1 MGIRY
6 MKKVFSNRVAENLQ
20 ERINS
25 FILSLD
31 EFSSKLN
38 GDIYNFRFLIA
49 DCMQNVPEKLVQGLI
64 QSRPLERKRNLA
76 IAKESLEQCKQYLS
90 MISRM
95 RMISTSDL
103 IAQVEKINELIEKQ

>member
-1 MGIRY
+1 
-6 MKKVFSNRVAENLQ
+6 MKKVFSNQTTENLQ
-20 ERINS
+20 EKINS
-25 FILSLD
+25 FISSLD

-49 DCMQNVPEKLVQGLI
+49 DCMQNVPEQLKQSLI
-64 QSRPLERKRNLA
+64 QTRPLERKRNLA

-95 RMISTSDL
+95 RMISTGDL

>member
-1 MGIRY
+1 ME
-6 MKKVFSNRVAENLQ
+6 KAFSNQTTENLQ
-20 ERINS
+20 EKINS

-49 DCMQNVPEKLVQGLI
+49 DCMQNVPEKLMQSLVQTK
-64 QSRPLERKRNLA
+64 PLERKRNLA

-90 MISRM
+90 MINRM

>member
-1 MGIRY
+1 
-6 MKKVFSNRVAENLQ
+6 MKKAFLNETTENLQ
-20 ERINS
+20 EKINS
-25 FILSLD
+25 FILSLN

-49 DCMQNVPEKLVQGLI
+49 DCMQNVPEQLKQGLI
-64 QSRPLERKRNLA
+64 QTRPLARRRSLA

-90 MISRM
+90 MIDRM
-95 RMISTSDL
+95 RMISTGDL

>member
-1 MGIRY
+1 
-6 MKKVFSNRVAENLQ
+6 MKRVFSNQAAENLQ
-20 ERINS
+20 EKINS
-25 FILSLD
+25 LILSLD

-49 DCMQNVPEKLVQGLI
+49 DCMQNVPEQLRKGLI
-64 QSRPLERKRNLA
+64 QTQPLERKRNLA

-90 MISRM
+90 MINRM
-95 RMISTSDL
+95 RMLSTGDL